1 MIGIG
6 MTRDTAERL
15 VKELEKLESKVK
27 IVQISANSGN
37 LHFLQDYVSKHKNG
51 EDPAKDNFNEYLQ
64 ARWEEVVQQSES
76 QRQRWETIFQRE
88 LQQNK
93 SQLEKLQEEVVQ
105 GTSPQIEAQIAQ
117 LGLGQEFVENY
128 KSEQIKKSQVK
139 IQNLQA
145 RIEESQKRL
154 EQIKSGQ
161 DVELEGGQVL
171 QKLGELGQDNVV
183 IAEIRGQ
190 IGLDT
195 EHGWGSEDRE
205 NIDVAGADLSG
216 SRLVDN
222 DIFGSLKDVTLRDCF
237 FEKVTFQGCDL
248 SGVDFRGTK
257 LKNCTFNRYEKDRYE
272 HDTRLDSL
280 HLDCHDAKVITSLGA
295 EIESDPISKEDAK
308 NRAKKA
314 NDKKCKAKVEA
325 FEADKRNQQ
334 SRAIWLKSFIVTP
347 KEFEAEIE
355 AGKKEI
361 QLKYQEQLAEE
372 FARIDEEYRIT
383 PSRIQADPTYIPRD
397 SKRAEAKKILLKC
410 TQQDLEDYKQQGQSG
425 KKISFSEFI
434 AQKPENQKKIQ
445 EVNQS
450 SKEQEVIP
458 IADFSPLPGEDLI
471 LSD

>member
-1 MIGIG
+1 

-51 EDPAKDNFNEYLQ
+51 EDPAKGNFNEYLQ
-64 ARWEEVVQQSES
+64 ARWEEVVQQNES

-161 DVELEGGQVL
+161 DIELEGGQVL
-171 QKLGELGQDNVV
+171 QKLGKLGQDNVV

-308 NRAKKA
+308 DRAKKA
-314 NDKKCKAKVEA
+314 NAKECEA
-325 FEADKRNQQ
+325 EVKVFEANERKQQ
-334 SRAIWLKSFIVTP
+334 GYLQWGTSFVRTTSGQ
-347 KEFEAEIE
+347 KEFEEKIKK
-355 AGKKEI
+355 GKEEI

-397 SKRAEAKKILLKC
+397 KGRAEAKKILLKC